1 MTYAECLHEA
11 AGNAA
16 LVAEFD
22 RLTGS
27 ELGHTRNPIDRMIDE
42 TTGREREWA
51 LQFAAFVFEA
61 VWLPLTAPAQA
72 GGDTAEDG
80 R

>member
-1 MTYAECLHEA
+1 MTYAECLHRA

-27 ELGHTRNPIDRMIDE
+27 ELGHARSPIDRMIDE
-42 TTGREREWA
+42 ATGREWA

-61 VWLPLTAPAQA
+61 VWLPLAAPARPSGEA
-72 GGDTAEDG
+72 TEDE